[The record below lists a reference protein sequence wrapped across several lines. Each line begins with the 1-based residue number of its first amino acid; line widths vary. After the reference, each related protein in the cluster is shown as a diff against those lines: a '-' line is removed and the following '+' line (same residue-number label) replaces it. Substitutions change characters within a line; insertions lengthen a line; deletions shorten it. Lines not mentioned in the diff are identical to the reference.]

1 MDKSRMN
8 DFLLLHQTNP
18 TSKNRKYELIVLHL
32 KSGLMWT
39 NIAGSDP
46 MSSRYDCVRW
56 ELKDIYE
63 VELRKT
69 EEERGLDNK
78 QKFETCRII

>member
-18 TSKNRKYELIVLHL
+18 TSKKRKYEFMVLQ
-32 KSGLMWT
+32 SNSSLMWT

-46 MSSRYDCVRW
+46 MSSLYDCVRW

-69 EEERGLDNK
+69 EEERGVDNK

>member
-1 MDKSRMN
+1 MDKSGMN
-8 DFLLLHQTNP
+8 DVLLLHQTNP
-18 TSKNRKYELIVLHL
+18 TSKKRKDEFMVLQ
-32 KSGLMWT
+32 SNSSLMWT

-46 MSSRYDCVRW
+46 MSSLSDCVRW